1 MADERRNS
9 GDVHG
14 PVEDTHVPLGLKLL
28 VLVMFALFVAILVMV
43 SLTLYRMG
51 LLTL

>member
-1 MADERRNS
+1 MVDDMHGS

-28 VLVMFALFVAILVMV
+28 VLVMFALFVTILVMV
-43 SLTLYRMG
+43 SLTLHRMG